1 MSGLIHCGW
10 SIFFKTEHKYVVL
23 LAGEN
28 LSTSPEIHSTGSYTG
43 CCHSGATLLAQSFY
57 FISFLIS
64 LHFNV
69 EINILISYDRK
80 AAQKLHNHALNSMK
94 IE

>member
-1 MSGLIHCGW
+1 MLYSWQEKICQLVQRFILQEV
-10 SIFFKTEHKYVVL
+10 TLVAVTQVL
-23 LAGEN
+23 L
-28 LSTSPEIHSTGSYTG
+28 
-43 CCHSGATLLAQSFY
+43 CLLKVLFIGFIFY

-80 AAQKLHNHALNSMK
+80 AAHELHNHALNSMK
-94 IE
+94 IK